1 MNKKALLPLIGLF
14 LLVTGIVL
22 PGSAHAQISEGGT
35 PTSFKYQNTLK
46 SDLPTVQIPINFSVE
61 DLKTVDRW
69 QVSQGAPLKVGV
81 LLPTDLTIDNAG
93 SWNTLP
99 DGKRVW
105 RLQVQAKDAIALM
118 LSFRDF
124 YIPENGKL
132 FIYSSDKTH
141 LIGAFTH
148 HTNPPT
154 KEYATEFLAGD
165 KIILEY
171 EAGISENE
179 HPRIAIDAV
188 GYGYN
193 HLHVSRTMAD
203 TGPGTSGSCMVNINC
218 EEGEAWQTE
227 KNGICQMTLPI
238 GNYIYICSGALVNN
252 TAEDLKPYILS
263 AFHCIDLDI
272 PVTEKNLNKYTFY
285 FHFEHTGC
293 ENNSSIASY
302 RTITGCKK
310 IAGIPLDGGSDGLL
324 LLLNQTIPEH
334 YNAYYNGW
342 DRSNTAAQS
351 GVGIHH
357 PSGDYMKI
365 STFNKVARTSTWY
378 GIDNIKGAPN
388 AHWNVVF
395 EQTANG
401 HAVTEGGSSGSPL
414 FNQNKQIVGTL
425 SGGSSS
431 CEKPNGANTYG
442 KLYYHWD
449 QYPNKD
455 NTSRMDIYL
464 DPNHTGKTQLAG
476 RYATAPKAM
485 PTDLTSVYQNGEVL
499 LKWKAPLSASEKTEQ
514 YNVYRNNILIGRT
527 FSTSYIDKE
536 PETGIQSYS
545 VSASYTD
552 NKESAV
558 ATTSIYVYEL
568 KIPTDVTTSTDGKN
582 ILVKWKEPIYQQ
594 MIYWGNGTAYLSL
607 GFKQPFYFGQRWNK
621 EDLKLLHGHLVE
633 SVSFIPNSGSSYT
646 LNIIQGKR
654 KYVQKLTN
662 LPFDKL
668 IEIPLK
674 EPFVIDASQELIIAF
689 HAEAKLSTAYPAV
702 MDEGPAVNG
711 KGNLISFDGETWE
724 YLYEPS
730 ENENYDFNFFLAATV
745 SSKTKDIPTIKTV
758 SNDTTLLSKSSA
770 MPILTRISEVGSSLR
785 SSQASAFPTITGY
798 NIYRNG
804 SKIGNVP
811 NKFITQY
818 IDKQAPTGSILYQVS
833 TLYGKDESKKADAD
847 KEVNVGNEKIIL
859 SETTISPTVFTDQV
873 ELFGNEKVDLLEVI
887 TLDGKTVIRQKNPG
901 KIVYTG
907 SLSSGIYIFR
917 IHTDGKAKT
926 MKAQK
931 INRELKMEN

>member
-22 PGSAHAQISEGGT
+22 PGSAYAQISEGGT

-124 YIPENGKL
+124 YIPE
-132 FIYSSDKTH
+132 
-141 LIGAFTH
+141 
-148 HTNPPT
+148 
-154 KEYATEFLAGD
+154 
-165 KIILEY
+165 
-171 EAGISENE
+171 
-179 HPRIAIDAV
+179 
-188 GYGYN
+188 
-193 HLHVSRTMAD
+193 
-203 TGPGTSGSCMVNINC
+203 
-218 EEGEAWQTE
+218 
-227 KNGICQMTLPI
+227 
-238 GNYIYICSGALVNN
+238 
-252 TAEDLKPYILS
+252 
-263 AFHCIDLDI
+263 
-272 PVTEKNLNKYTFY
+272 
-285 FHFEHTGC
+285 
-293 ENNSSIASY
+293 
-302 RTITGCKK
+302 
-310 IAGIPLDGGSDGLL
+310 
-324 LLLNQTIPEH
+324 
-334 YNAYYNGW
+334 
-342 DRSNTAAQS
+342 
-351 GVGIHH
+351 
-357 PSGDYMKI
+357 
-365 STFNKVARTSTWY
+365 
-378 GIDNIKGAPN
+378 
-388 AHWNVVF
+388 
-395 EQTANG
+395 
-401 HAVTEGGSSGSPL
+401 
-414 FNQNKQIVGTL
+414 
-425 SGGSSS
+425 
-431 CEKPNGANTYG
+431 
-442 KLYYHWD
+442 
-449 QYPNKD
+449 
-455 NTSRMDIYL
+455 
-464 DPNHTGKTQLAG
+464 
-476 RYATAPKAM
+476 KAM

-499 LKWKAPLSASEKTEQ
+499 LKWKAPVSASEKPEQ

-621 EDLKLLHGHLVE
+621 EDLKPLHGHLVE
-633 SVSFIPNSGSSYT
+633 SVSFIPTSGSSYT

-689 HAEAKLSTAYPAV
+689 HAEAKLSTADPAV
-702 MDEGPAVNG
+702 MDGGPAVNG

-730 ENENYDFNFFLAATV
+730 ENENENYDFNFFLAATV
-745 SSKTKDIPTIKTV
+745 SSKTKDIPTIKTA

-931 INRELKMEN
+931 IN

>member
-22 PGSAHAQISEGGT
+22 PGSAYAQISEGGT

-227 KNGICQMTLPI
+227 KNGVCQMTLPI

-499 LKWKAPLSASEKTEQ
+499 LKWKAPVSASEKPEQ

-594 MIYWGNGTAYLSL
+594 MIYRGNGTAYLSL

-621 EDLKLLHGHLVE
+621 EDLKPLHGHLVE
-633 SVSFIPNSGSSYT
+633 SVSFIPTSGSSYT

-730 ENENYDFNFFLAATV
+730 ENENENYDFNFFLAATV
-745 SSKTKDIPTIKTV
+745 SSKTKDIPTIKTA

-931 INRELKMEN
+931 IN

>member
-1 MNKKALLPLIGLF
+1 
-14 LLVTGIVL
+14 
-22 PGSAHAQISEGGT
+22 
-35 PTSFKYQNTLK
+35 
-46 SDLPTVQIPINFSVE
+46 
-61 DLKTVDRW
+61 
-69 QVSQGAPLKVGV
+69 
-81 LLPTDLTIDNAG
+81 
-93 SWNTLP
+93 
-99 DGKRVW
+99 
-105 RLQVQAKDAIALM
+105 
-118 LSFRDF
+118 
-124 YIPENGKL
+124 
-132 FIYSSDKTH
+132 
-141 LIGAFTH
+141 
-148 HTNPPT
+148 
-154 KEYATEFLAGD
+154 
-165 KIILEY
+165 
-171 EAGISENE
+171 
-179 HPRIAIDAV
+179 
-188 GYGYN
+188 
-193 HLHVSRTMAD
+193 
-203 TGPGTSGSCMVNINC
+203 
-218 EEGEAWQTE
+218 
-227 KNGICQMTLPI
+227 
-238 GNYIYICSGALVNN
+238 
-252 TAEDLKPYILS
+252 
-263 AFHCIDLDI
+263 
-272 PVTEKNLNKYTFY
+272 
-285 FHFEHTGC
+285 
-293 ENNSSIASY
+293 
-302 RTITGCKK
+302 
-310 IAGIPLDGGSDGLL
+310 
-324 LLLNQTIPEH
+324 
-334 YNAYYNGW
+334 
-342 DRSNTAAQS
+342 
-351 GVGIHH
+351 
-357 PSGDYMKI
+357 
-365 STFNKVARTSTWY
+365 
-378 GIDNIKGAPN
+378 
-388 AHWNVVF
+388 
-395 EQTANG
+395 
-401 HAVTEGGSSGSPL
+401 
-414 FNQNKQIVGTL
+414 
-425 SGGSSS
+425 
-431 CEKPNGANTYG
+431 
-442 KLYYHWD
+442 
-449 QYPNKD
+449 
-455 NTSRMDIYL
+455 
-464 DPNHTGKTQLAG
+464 
-476 RYATAPKAM
+476 
-485 PTDLTSVYQNGEVL
+485 
-499 LKWKAPLSASEKTEQ
+499 
-514 YNVYRNNILIGRT
+514 
-527 FSTSYIDKE
+527 
-536 PETGIQSYS
+536 
-545 VSASYTD
+545 
-552 NKESAV
+552 
-558 ATTSIYVYEL
+558 
-568 KIPTDVTTSTDGKN
+568 
-582 ILVKWKEPIYQQ
+582 

-621 EDLKLLHGHLVE
+621 EDLKPLHGHLVE
-633 SVSFIPNSGSSYT
+633 SVSFIPTSGSSYT

-931 INRELKMEN
+931 IN

>member
-1 MNKKALLPLIGLF
+1 
-14 LLVTGIVL
+14 
-22 PGSAHAQISEGGT
+22 
-35 PTSFKYQNTLK
+35 
-46 SDLPTVQIPINFSVE
+46 
-61 DLKTVDRW
+61 
-69 QVSQGAPLKVGV
+69 
-81 LLPTDLTIDNAG
+81 
-93 SWNTLP
+93 
-99 DGKRVW
+99 
-105 RLQVQAKDAIALM
+105 M

-227 KNGICQMTLPI
+227 KNGVCQMTLPI

-442 KLYYHWD
+442 KLYRN
-449 QYPNKD
+449 YP
-455 NTSRMDIYL
+455 L
-464 DPNHTGKTQLAG
+464 
-476 RYATAPKAM
+476 
-485 PTDLTSVYQNGEVL
+485 
-499 LKWKAPLSASEKTEQ
+499 
-514 YNVYRNNILIGRT
+514 
-527 FSTSYIDKE
+527 
-536 PETGIQSYS
+536 
-545 VSASYTD
+545 
-552 NKESAV
+552 
-558 ATTSIYVYEL
+558 
-568 KIPTDVTTSTDGKN
+568 
-582 ILVKWKEPIYQQ
+582 
-594 MIYWGNGTAYLSL
+594 
-607 GFKQPFYFGQRWNK
+607 
-621 EDLKLLHGHLVE
+621 
-633 SVSFIPNSGSSYT
+633 
-646 LNIIQGKR
+646 
-654 KYVQKLTN
+654 
-662 LPFDKL
+662 
-668 IEIPLK
+668 
-674 EPFVIDASQELIIAF
+674 
-689 HAEAKLSTAYPAV
+689 
-702 MDEGPAVNG
+702 
-711 KGNLISFDGETWE
+711 
-724 YLYEPS
+724 
-730 ENENYDFNFFLAATV
+730 
-745 SSKTKDIPTIKTV
+745 
-758 SNDTTLLSKSSA
+758 
-770 MPILTRISEVGSSLR
+770 
-785 SSQASAFPTITGY
+785 
-798 NIYRNG
+798 
-804 SKIGNVP
+804 
-811 NKFITQY
+811 
-818 IDKQAPTGSILYQVS
+818 
-833 TLYGKDESKKADAD
+833 
-847 KEVNVGNEKIIL
+847 
-859 SETTISPTVFTDQV
+859 
-873 ELFGNEKVDLLEVI
+873 
-887 TLDGKTVIRQKNPG
+887 
-901 KIVYTG
+901 
-907 SLSSGIYIFR
+907 
-917 IHTDGKAKT
+917 
-926 MKAQK
+926 
-931 INRELKMEN
+931 

>member
-227 KNGICQMTLPI
+227 KNGVCQMTLPI

-499 LKWKAPLSASEKTEQ
+499 LKWKAPVSASEKPEQ

-594 MIYWGNGTAYLSL
+594 MIYRGNGTAYLSL

-621 EDLKLLHGHLVE
+621 EDLKPLHGHLVE
-633 SVSFIPNSGSSYT
+633 SVSFIPTSGSSYT

-730 ENENYDFNFFLAATV
+730 ENENENYDFNFFLAATV
-745 SSKTKDIPTIKTV
+745 SSKTKDIPTIKTA

-887 TLDGKTVIRQKNPG
+887 TLDGKTVIRQKNPR

-931 INRELKMEN
+931 IN

>member
-14 LLVTGIVL
+14 LLVIGIVL

-227 KNGICQMTLPI
+227 KNGVCQMTLPI

-464 DPNHTGKTQLAG
+464 DSNHTGKTQLAG

-499 LKWKAPLSASEKTEQ
+499 LKWKAPVSASEKPEQ

-594 MIYWGNGTAYLSL
+594 MIYWGNGTTYLSL

-621 EDLKLLHGHLVE
+621 EDLKPLHGHLVE
-633 SVSFIPNSGSSYT
+633 SVSFIPTSGSSYT

-730 ENENYDFNFFLAATV
+730 ENENENENYDFNFFLAATV
-745 SSKTKDIPTIKTV
+745 SSKTKDIPTIKTA

-818 IDKQAPTGSILYQVS
+818 INKQAPTGSILYQVS

-887 TLDGKTVIRQKNPG
+887 TLDGKTIIRQKNPG

-931 INRELKMEN
+931 IN

>member
-22 PGSAHAQISEGGT
+22 PGSAYAQISEGGT

-227 KNGICQMTLPI
+227 KNGVCQMTLPI

-499 LKWKAPLSASEKTEQ
+499 LKWKAPVSASEKPEQ

-594 MIYWGNGTAYLSL
+594 MIYRGNGTAYLSL

-621 EDLKLLHGHLVE
+621 EDLKPLHGHLVE
-633 SVSFIPNSGSSYT
+633 SVSFIPTSGSSYT

-702 MDEGPAVNG
+702 MDGGPAVNG

-730 ENENYDFNFFLAATV
+730 ENENENYDFNFFLAATV
-745 SSKTKDIPTIKTV
+745 SSKTKDIPTIKTA

-931 INRELKMEN
+931 IN

>member
-22 PGSAHAQISEGGT
+22 PGSAYAQISEGGT

-124 YIPENGKL
+124 YIPE
-132 FIYSSDKTH
+132 
-141 LIGAFTH
+141 
-148 HTNPPT
+148 
-154 KEYATEFLAGD
+154 
-165 KIILEY
+165 
-171 EAGISENE
+171 
-179 HPRIAIDAV
+179 
-188 GYGYN
+188 
-193 HLHVSRTMAD
+193 
-203 TGPGTSGSCMVNINC
+203 
-218 EEGEAWQTE
+218 
-227 KNGICQMTLPI
+227 
-238 GNYIYICSGALVNN
+238 
-252 TAEDLKPYILS
+252 
-263 AFHCIDLDI
+263 
-272 PVTEKNLNKYTFY
+272 
-285 FHFEHTGC
+285 
-293 ENNSSIASY
+293 
-302 RTITGCKK
+302 
-310 IAGIPLDGGSDGLL
+310 
-324 LLLNQTIPEH
+324 
-334 YNAYYNGW
+334 
-342 DRSNTAAQS
+342 
-351 GVGIHH
+351 
-357 PSGDYMKI
+357 
-365 STFNKVARTSTWY
+365 
-378 GIDNIKGAPN
+378 
-388 AHWNVVF
+388 
-395 EQTANG
+395 
-401 HAVTEGGSSGSPL
+401 
-414 FNQNKQIVGTL
+414 
-425 SGGSSS
+425 
-431 CEKPNGANTYG
+431 
-442 KLYYHWD
+442 
-449 QYPNKD
+449 
-455 NTSRMDIYL
+455 
-464 DPNHTGKTQLAG
+464 
-476 RYATAPKAM
+476 KAM

-499 LKWKAPLSASEKTEQ
+499 LKWKAPVSASEKPEQ

-621 EDLKLLHGHLVE
+621 EDLKPLHGHLVE
-633 SVSFIPNSGSSYT
+633 SVSFIPTSGSSYT

-702 MDEGPAVNG
+702 MDGGPAVNG

-730 ENENYDFNFFLAATV
+730 ENENENYDFNFFLAATV
-745 SSKTKDIPTIKTV
+745 SSKTKDIPTIKTA

-798 NIYRNG
+798 NIYRNE

-931 INRELKMEN
+931 IN

>member
-22 PGSAHAQISEGGT
+22 PGSVHAQISEGGT

-227 KNGICQMTLPI
+227 KNGVCQMTLPI

-499 LKWKAPLSASEKTEQ
+499 LKWKAPVSASEKPEQ

-582 ILVKWKEPIYQQ
+582 ILVKWKEPIYEQ
-594 MIYWGNGTAYLSL
+594 MIYWGTGTAYLSL

-621 EDLKLLHGHLVE
+621 EDLKPLHGHLVE
-633 SVSFIPNSGSSYT
+633 SVSFIPTSGSSYT

-745 SSKTKDIPTIKTV
+745 SSKTKDIPTIKTA

-931 INRELKMEN
+931 IN

>member
-227 KNGICQMTLPI
+227 KNGVCQMTLPI

-499 LKWKAPLSASEKTEQ
+499 LKWKAPVSASEKPEQ

-594 MIYWGNGTAYLSL
+594 MIYWGNGTTYLSL

-621 EDLKLLHGHLVE
+621 EDLKPLHGHLVE
-633 SVSFIPNSGSSYT
+633 SVSFIPTSGSSYT

-730 ENENYDFNFFLAATV
+730 ENENENENYDFNFFLAATV
-745 SSKTKDIPTIKTV
+745 SSKTKDIPTIKTA

-931 INRELKMEN
+931 IN

>member
-499 LKWKAPLSASEKTEQ
+499 LKWKAPVSASEKPEQ

-582 ILVKWKEPIYQQ
+582 ILVKWKEPYQQ

-621 EDLKLLHGHLVE
+621 EDLKPLHGHLVE
-633 SVSFIPNSGSSYT
+633 SVSFIPTSGSSYT

-654 KYVQKLTN
+654 KYIQKLTN

-674 EPFVIDASQELIIAF
+674 ESFVIDASQELIIAF

-730 ENENYDFNFFLAATV
+730 ENENENYDFNFFLAATV
-745 SSKTKDIPTIKTV
+745 SSKTKDIPTIKTA

-770 MPILTRISEVGSSLR
+770 IPILTRISEVGSSLR

-931 INRELKMEN
+931 IN

>member
-1 MNKKALLPLIGLF
+1 MDKKALLPLIGLF

-227 KNGICQMTLPI
+227 KNGVCQMTLPI

-499 LKWKAPLSASEKTEQ
+499 LKWKAPVSASEKPEQ

-594 MIYWGNGTAYLSL
+594 MIYWGNGTTYLSL

-621 EDLKLLHGHLVE
+621 EDLKPLHGHLVE
-633 SVSFIPNSGSSYT
+633 SVSFIPTSGSSYT

-730 ENENYDFNFFLAATV
+730 ENENENENYDFNFFLAATV
-745 SSKTKDIPTIKTV
+745 SSKTKDIPTIKTA

-887 TLDGKTVIRQKNPG
+887 TLDGKTIIRQKNPG

-931 INRELKMEN
+931 IN

>member
-22 PGSAHAQISEGGT
+22 PGSVHAQISEGGT

-227 KNGICQMTLPI
+227 KNGVCQMTLPI

-499 LKWKAPLSASEKTEQ
+499 LKWKAPVSASEKPEQ

-558 ATTSIYVYEL
+558 ATTSICL
-568 KIPTDVTTSTDGKN
+568 
-582 ILVKWKEPIYQQ
+582 
-594 MIYWGNGTAYLSL
+594 
-607 GFKQPFYFGQRWNK
+607 
-621 EDLKLLHGHLVE
+621 
-633 SVSFIPNSGSSYT
+633 
-646 LNIIQGKR
+646 
-654 KYVQKLTN
+654 
-662 LPFDKL
+662 
-668 IEIPLK
+668 
-674 EPFVIDASQELIIAF
+674 
-689 HAEAKLSTAYPAV
+689 
-702 MDEGPAVNG
+702 
-711 KGNLISFDGETWE
+711 
-724 YLYEPS
+724 
-730 ENENYDFNFFLAATV
+730 
-745 SSKTKDIPTIKTV
+745 
-758 SNDTTLLSKSSA
+758 
-770 MPILTRISEVGSSLR
+770 
-785 SSQASAFPTITGY
+785 
-798 NIYRNG
+798 
-804 SKIGNVP
+804 
-811 NKFITQY
+811 
-818 IDKQAPTGSILYQVS
+818 
-833 TLYGKDESKKADAD
+833 
-847 KEVNVGNEKIIL
+847 
-859 SETTISPTVFTDQV
+859 
-873 ELFGNEKVDLLEVI
+873 
-887 TLDGKTVIRQKNPG
+887 
-901 KIVYTG
+901 
-907 SLSSGIYIFR
+907 
-917 IHTDGKAKT
+917 
-926 MKAQK
+926 
-931 INRELKMEN
+931 

>member
-22 PGSAHAQISEGGT
+22 PGSAYAQISEGGT

-227 KNGICQMTLPI
+227 KNGVCQMTLPI

-252 TAEDLKPYILS
+252 TAEDLKL
-263 AFHCIDLDI
+263 
-272 PVTEKNLNKYTFY
+272 
-285 FHFEHTGC
+285 
-293 ENNSSIASY
+293 
-302 RTITGCKK
+302 
-310 IAGIPLDGGSDGLL
+310 
-324 LLLNQTIPEH
+324 
-334 YNAYYNGW
+334 
-342 DRSNTAAQS
+342 
-351 GVGIHH
+351 
-357 PSGDYMKI
+357 
-365 STFNKVARTSTWY
+365 
-378 GIDNIKGAPN
+378 
-388 AHWNVVF
+388 
-395 EQTANG
+395 
-401 HAVTEGGSSGSPL
+401 
-414 FNQNKQIVGTL
+414 
-425 SGGSSS
+425 
-431 CEKPNGANTYG
+431 
-442 KLYYHWD
+442 
-449 QYPNKD
+449 
-455 NTSRMDIYL
+455 
-464 DPNHTGKTQLAG
+464 
-476 RYATAPKAM
+476 
-485 PTDLTSVYQNGEVL
+485 
-499 LKWKAPLSASEKTEQ
+499 
-514 YNVYRNNILIGRT
+514 
-527 FSTSYIDKE
+527 
-536 PETGIQSYS
+536 
-545 VSASYTD
+545 SASYTD

-621 EDLKLLHGHLVE
+621 EDLKPLHGHLVE
-633 SVSFIPNSGSSYT
+633 SVSFIPTSGSSYT

-730 ENENYDFNFFLAATV
+730 ENENENYDFNFFLAATV
-745 SSKTKDIPTIKTV
+745 SSKTKDIPTIKTA

-931 INRELKMEN
+931 IN

>member
-227 KNGICQMTLPI
+227 KNGVCQMTLPI

-499 LKWKAPLSASEKTEQ
+499 LKWKAPVSASEKPEQ

-582 ILVKWKEPIYQQ
+582 ILVKWKKPIYQQ

-621 EDLKLLHGHLVE
+621 EDLKPLHGHLVE
-633 SVSFIPNSGSSYT
+633 SVSFIPTSGSSYT

-730 ENENYDFNFFLAATV
+730 ENENENYDFNFFLAATV
-745 SSKTKDIPTIKTV
+745 SSKTKDIPTIKTA

-931 INRELKMEN
+931 IN

>member
-227 KNGICQMTLPI
+227 KNGVCQMTLPI

-499 LKWKAPLSASEKTEQ
+499 LKWKAPVSASE
-514 YNVYRNNILIGRT
+514 NRNSIT
-527 FSTSYIDKE
+527 FI
-536 PETGIQSYS
+536 ET
-545 VSASYTD
+545 
-552 NKESAV
+552 
-558 ATTSIYVYEL
+558 IY
-568 KIPTDVTTSTDGKN
+568 
-582 ILVKWKEPIYQQ
+582 
-594 MIYWGNGTAYLSL
+594 
-607 GFKQPFYFGQRWNK
+607 
-621 EDLKLLHGHLVE
+621 
-633 SVSFIPNSGSSYT
+633 
-646 LNIIQGKR
+646 
-654 KYVQKLTN
+654 
-662 LPFDKL
+662 
-668 IEIPLK
+668 
-674 EPFVIDASQELIIAF
+674 
-689 HAEAKLSTAYPAV
+689 
-702 MDEGPAVNG
+702 
-711 KGNLISFDGETWE
+711 
-724 YLYEPS
+724 
-730 ENENYDFNFFLAATV
+730 
-745 SSKTKDIPTIKTV
+745 
-758 SNDTTLLSKSSA
+758 
-770 MPILTRISEVGSSLR
+770 
-785 SSQASAFPTITGY
+785 
-798 NIYRNG
+798 
-804 SKIGNVP
+804 
-811 NKFITQY
+811 
-818 IDKQAPTGSILYQVS
+818 
-833 TLYGKDESKKADAD
+833 
-847 KEVNVGNEKIIL
+847 
-859 SETTISPTVFTDQV
+859 
-873 ELFGNEKVDLLEVI
+873 
-887 TLDGKTVIRQKNPG
+887 
-901 KIVYTG
+901 
-907 SLSSGIYIFR
+907 
-917 IHTDGKAKT
+917 
-926 MKAQK
+926 
-931 INRELKMEN
+931 

>member
-22 PGSAHAQISEGGT
+22 PGSAYAQISEGGT

-227 KNGICQMTLPI
+227 KNGVCQMTLPI

-499 LKWKAPLSASEKTEQ
+499 LKWKAPVSASEKPEQ

-582 ILVKWKEPIYQQ
+582 ILVKWKVPIYQQ

-621 EDLKLLHGHLVE
+621 EDLKPLHGHLVE
-633 SVSFIPNSGSSYT
+633 SVSFIPTSGSSYT

-730 ENENYDFNFFLAATV
+730 ENENENYDFNFFLAATV
-745 SSKTKDIPTIKTV
+745 SSKTKDIPTIKTA

-931 INRELKMEN
+931 IN

>member
-22 PGSAHAQISEGGT
+22 PGSAYAQISEGGT

-227 KNGICQMTLPI
+227 KNGVCQMTLPI

-499 LKWKAPLSASEKTEQ
+499 LKWKAPVSASEKPEQ

-582 ILVKWKEPIYQQ
+582 ILVKWKAHIYPQL
-594 MIYWGNGTAYLSL
+594 IYWGNGTAYLSL

-621 EDLKLLHGHLVE
+621 EDLKPLHGHLVE
-633 SVSFIPNSGSSYT
+633 SVSFIPTSGSSYT

-745 SSKTKDIPTIKTV
+745 SSKTKDIPTIKTA

-931 INRELKMEN
+931 IN

>member
-22 PGSAHAQISEGGT
+22 PGSAYAQISEGGT

-227 KNGICQMTLPI
+227 KNGVCQMTLPI

-499 LKWKAPLSASEKTEQ
+499 LKWKAPVSASEKPEQ

-582 ILVKWKEPIYQQ
+582 ILVK

-621 EDLKLLHGHLVE
+621 EDLKPLHGHLVE
-633 SVSFIPNSGSSYT
+633 SVSFIPTSGSSYT

-745 SSKTKDIPTIKTV
+745 SSKTKDIPTIKTA

-931 INRELKMEN
+931 IN

>member
-22 PGSAHAQISEGGT
+22 PGSAYAQISEGGT

-227 KNGICQMTLPI
+227 KNGVCQMTLPI

-499 LKWKAPLSASEKTEQ
+499 LKWKAPVSASEKPEQ

-582 ILVKWKEPIYQQ
+582 ILVKLKKPIYQQ

-621 EDLKLLHGHLVE
+621 EDLKPLHGHLVE
-633 SVSFIPNSGSSYT
+633 SVSFIPTSGSSYT

-730 ENENYDFNFFLAATV
+730 ENENENYDFNFFLAATV
-745 SSKTKDIPTIKTV
+745 SSKTKDIPTIKTA

-931 INRELKMEN
+931 IN

>member
-227 KNGICQMTLPI
+227 KNGVCQMTLPI

-485 PTDLTSVYQNGEVL
+485 STDLTSVYQNGEVL
-499 LKWKAPLSASEKTEQ
+499 LKWKAPVSASEKPEQ

-594 MIYWGNGTAYLSL
+594 MIYWGNGTTYLSL

-621 EDLKLLHGHLVE
+621 EDLKPLHGHLVE
-633 SVSFIPNSGSSYT
+633 SVSFIPTSGSSYT

-730 ENENYDFNFFLAATV
+730 ENENENENYDFNFFLAATV
-745 SSKTKDIPTIKTV
+745 SSKTKDIPTIKTA

-887 TLDGKTVIRQKNPG
+887 TLDGKTIIRQKNPG

-931 INRELKMEN
+931 IN

>member
-22 PGSAHAQISEGGT
+22 PGSVHAQISEGGT

-227 KNGICQMTLPI
+227 KNGVCQMTLPI

-334 YNAYYNGW
+334 YNVYYNGW

-499 LKWKAPLSASEKTEQ
+499 LKWKAPVSASEKPEQ

-594 MIYWGNGTAYLSL
+594 MIYRGNGTAYLSL

-621 EDLKLLHGHLVE
+621 EDLKPLHGHLVE
-633 SVSFIPNSGSSYT
+633 SVSFIPTSGSSYT

-654 KYVQKLTN
+654 KYIQKLTN

-674 EPFVIDASQELIIAF
+674 ESFVIDASQELIIAF

-745 SSKTKDIPTIKTV
+745 SSKTKDIPTIKTA

-770 MPILTRISEVGSSLR
+770 IPILTRISEVGSSLR

-931 INRELKMEN
+931 IN

>member
-22 PGSAHAQISEGGT
+22 PGSAYAQISEGGT

-227 KNGICQMTLPI
+227 KNGVCQMTLPI

-499 LKWKAPLSASEKTEQ
+499 LKWKAPVSASEKPEQ

-594 MIYWGNGTAYLSL
+594 MIYWGNGYLSL

-621 EDLKLLHGHLVE
+621 EDLKPLHGHLVE
-633 SVSFIPNSGSSYT
+633 SVSFIPTSGSSYT

-730 ENENYDFNFFLAATV
+730 ENENENYDFNFFLAATV
-745 SSKTKDIPTIKTV
+745 SSKTKDIPTIKTA

-785 SSQASAFPTITGY
+785 SSQASAFPTITDY

-931 INRELKMEN
+931 IN

>member
-1 MNKKALLPLIGLF
+1 MNKKALFPLIGLF

-35 PTSFKYQNTLK
+35 PASFKYQNTLK

-61 DLKTVDRW
+61 DMKTVDRW
-69 QVSQGAPLKVGV
+69 QVSQGAPLKVEV
-81 LLPTDLTIDNAG
+81 LIPTDLTIDNAG
-93 SWNTLP
+93 DWSTLP
-99 DGKRVW
+99 DGKKVW

-118 LSFRDF
+118 LSFKDF

-171 EAGISENE
+171 ETDISDNE
-179 HPRIAIDAV
+179 RPRIAIDAV

-203 TGPGTSGSCMVNINC
+203 IGPNASGSCMVNINC

-227 KNGICQMTLPI
+227 KNGVCQMTLPI
-238 GNYIYICSGALVNN
+238 GNYIYICSGSLVNN

-263 AFHCIDLDI
+263 AFHCIDLDV
-272 PVTEKNLNKYTFY
+272 PVTEENLNKYTFY
-285 FHFEHTGC
+285 FHFERTGC

-302 RTITGCKK
+302 KTITGCKK
-310 IAGIPLDGGSDGLL
+310 VAGIPLDGGSDGLL
-324 LLLNQTIPEH
+324 LLLNQNIPEH
-334 YNAYYNGW
+334 YNVYYNGW
-342 DRSNTAAQS
+342 DRSNTAAKS

-365 STFNKVARTSTWY
+365 STFSKTAKTSTWY
-378 GIDNIKGAPN
+378 GVDNIEGAPN
-388 AHWNVVF
+388 AHWSTVF
-395 EQTANG
+395 EQTTNG
-401 HAVTEGGSSGSPL
+401 HSVTEGGSSGSPL
-414 FNQNKQIVGTL
+414 FNQNKLIVGTL

-431 CEKPNGANTYG
+431 CEKPDGINTYG

-449 QYPNKD
+449 QYSKAD
-455 NTSRMDIYL
+455 TARMDIYL
-464 DPNHTGKTQLAG
+464 DPSHTGKTQLSG

-485 PTDLTSVYQNGEVL
+485 PTDLTSAYQNGEVQ
-499 LKWKAPLSASEKTEQ
+499 LKWKAPTSASDKPEQ
-514 YNVYRNNILIGRT
+514 YNVYRNNTLIGRT
-527 FSTSYIDKE
+527 SSTSYIDKE
-536 PETGIQSYS
+536 PEVGTQSYS
-545 VSASYTD
+545 VSASYID
-552 NKESAV
+552 GKESAV
-558 ATTSIYVYEL
+558 ATTLIYVYEL
-568 KIPTDVTTSTDGKN
+568 KIPTDVTASADGKN

-607 GFKQPFYFGQRWNK
+607 GFGQPFYFGQRWNK
-621 EDLKLLHGHLVE
+621 EDLKPLHGNLVK
-633 SVSFIPNSGSSYT
+633 SVSFIPTAGSSYT

-662 LPFDKL
+662 LSFDKL
-668 IEIPLK
+668 IEITLK

-689 HAEAKLSTAYPAV
+689 HAEAKLSTAYPAI
-702 MDEGPAVNG
+702 MDEGPAING
-711 KGNLISFDGETWE
+711 KGNLVSFDGETWE

-730 ENENYDFNFFLAATV
+730 ENEDENYDFNFFLAATV
-745 SSKTKDIPTIKTV
+745 SSETKEIPATKATSDDTIV
-758 SNDTTLLSKSSA
+758 LSKSSA
-770 MPILTRISEVGSSLR
+770 IPMFARTSEAGSSLR
-785 SSQASAFPTITGY
+785 SSQASAFPEITGY

-811 NKFITQY
+811 NKSITQY
-818 IDKQAPTGSILYQVS
+818 TDKQAPIGSTLYQVS
-833 TLYGKDESKKADAD
+833 TLYGKDESKKANAD
-847 KEVNVGNEKIIL
+847 KEINVDNEKIIL
-859 SETTISPTVFTDQV
+859 SEMTISPTAFTDQI
-873 ELFGNEKVDLLEVI
+873 ELLGNEKVELLEII
-887 TLDGKTVIRQKNPG
+887 TSNGKTVIHQRNPG

-917 IHTDGKAKT
+917 IHTDGKVKT
-926 MKAQK
+926 IKARK
-931 INRELKMEN
+931 IN

>member
-14 LLVTGIVL
+14 LLVIGIVL

-227 KNGICQMTLPI
+227 KNGVCQMTLPI

-499 LKWKAPLSASEKTEQ
+499 LKWKAPVSASEKPEQ

-594 MIYWGNGTAYLSL
+594 MIYWGNGTTYLSL

-621 EDLKLLHGHLVE
+621 EDLKPLHGHLVE
-633 SVSFIPNSGSSYT
+633 SVSFIPTSGSSYT

-730 ENENYDFNFFLAATV
+730 ENENENENYDFNFFLAATV
-745 SSKTKDIPTIKTV
+745 SSKTKDIPTIKTA

-887 TLDGKTVIRQKNPG
+887 TLDGKTIIRQKNPG

-931 INRELKMEN
+931 IN

>member
-22 PGSAHAQISEGGT
+22 PGSAYAQISEGGT

-227 KNGICQMTLPI
+227 KNGVCQMTLPI

-499 LKWKAPLSASEKTEQ
+499 LKWKAPVSASEKPEQ

-582 ILVKWKEPIYQQ
+582 ILVKWKEPIYYQQ

-621 EDLKLLHGHLVE
+621 EDLKPLHGHLVE
-633 SVSFIPNSGSSYT
+633 SVSFIPTSGSSYT

-730 ENENYDFNFFLAATV
+730 ENENENYDFNFFLAATV
-745 SSKTKDIPTIKTV
+745 SSKTKDIPTIKTA

-931 INRELKMEN
+931 IN

>member
-499 LKWKAPLSASEKTEQ
+499 LKWKVPLSASEKPEQ
-514 YNVYRNNILIGRT
+514 YNVYRNNILIERT

-621 EDLKLLHGHLVE
+621 EDLKPLHGHLVE
-633 SVSFIPNSGSSYT
+633 SVSFIPTSGSSYT

-674 EPFVIDASQELIIAF
+674 ELFVIDASQELIIAF

-730 ENENYDFNFFLAATV
+730 ENENENYDFNFFLAATV
-745 SSKTKDIPTIKTV
+745 SSKTKDIPTIKTA

-785 SSQASAFPTITGY
+785 SSQASAFQTITGY

-931 INRELKMEN
+931 IN